1 MAQTSEWHTGLRASG
16 LEVNGEQIELI
27 SGVVSSCCSLSRT
40 ELAATVCEL
49 LGFERANGRLKTRE
63 CRDLLQRLH
72 EQGRIALP
80 AKALGRPEGSRTSVP
95 HTRRGAAQERISGSV
110 ADLAPVRVHRVNS
123 RSDHALW
130 RELVGR
136 HHYLGFAAA
145 YGASLRYLVKIQRPR
160 KAVVGC
166 LQFSSPAW
174 RLAVRDQWIGWSE
187 SQRRQQL
194 QRVVNQSRFL
204 ILPWVE
210 VKNLASHVL
219 GLATRRIVE
228 DWQECYGSR
237 PLLLETLVDA
247 ARFAGTCYRAAN
259 WIPVGLTSGR
269 GRMDREH
276 RRHGA
281 APKQCFL
288 YPLSAQARR
297 QLREEP

>member
-1 MAQTSEWHTGLRASG
+1 MAQTSDRHAAVRASG
-16 LEVNGEQIELI
+16 LEVGGEQIELI
-27 SGVVSSCCSLSRT
+27 AGVVSSCGALSRT

-49 LGFERANGRLKTRE
+49 LRFKRANGRLKKRE

-72 EQGRIALP
+72 ELEHIALP
-80 AKALGRPEGSRTSVP
+80 AKAQGRPEGSRTSVP
-95 HTRRGAAQERISGSV
+95 NTRLGAAQRRISGQV
-110 ADLAPVRVHRVNS
+110 ADLAPVRVHRVSS

-136 HHYLGFAAA
+136 HHYLGYATA
-145 YGASLRYLVKIQRPR
+145 YGASLRYLVTIQRPQE
-160 KAVVGC
+160 AVVGC

-174 RLAVRDQWIGWSE
+174 RLAARDRWIGWSE
-187 SQRRQQL
+187 RQRLRQL

-219 GLATRRIVE
+219 ALASRHVAV
-228 DWQECYGSR
+228 DWQECYGIR

-247 ARFAGTCYRAAN
+247 KRFAGTCYRAAN
-259 WIPVGLTSGR
+259 WIPVGETSGR

-281 APKQCFL
+281 APKLCFL
-288 YPLSAQARR
+288 YPLTAQVRQ
-297 QLREEP
+297 QLREAF

>member
-16 LEVNGEQIELI
+16 LEVDGEQIELI
-27 SGVVSSCCSLSRT
+27 SGVVSSCGALSRT

-72 EQGRIALP
+72 EQGHIALP
-80 AKALGRPEGSRTSVP
+80 AKAPGRPEGSRTSVP
-95 HTRRGAAQERISGSV
+95 HTRRGAPQERISGSV
-110 ADLAPVRVHRVNS
+110 ADLVPVQLERVS
-123 RSDHALW
+123 TRSDHALW

-136 HHYLGFAAA
+136 HHYLGFATA

-160 KAVVGC
+160 QAVVGC

-187 SQRRQQL
+187 VQRRRHL

-219 GLATRRIVE
+219 ALASRRIAV
-228 DWQECYGSR
+228 DWHECYHIE
-237 PLLLETLVDA
+237 PLLLETLVEA
-247 ARFAGTCYRAAN
+247 RRFAGICYRAAN
-259 WIPVGLTSGR
+259 WIAVGETSGR

-281 APKQCFL
+281 APKRCFL
-288 YPLSAQARR
+288 YPLTAQVRR
-297 QLREEP
+297 QLREES